1 MSRTLP
7 VQCLVLLPVRE
18 AIDRLTT
25 ESTEIAGLPPPLPSK
40 TGQQMPLVH
49 KTNMN
54 INNQPSC
61 ILYHLFA
68 FSIHYLKLRAMF
80 AYLGWLRINILRRSF
95 FLMSFIVWSSHVC
108 RLSTMF
114 TKQNPAAKSE
124 RMMVC
129 TAVPGSFGATVPPTR
144 PVEVAWLF
152 PDFHL
157 FLSNVWNREIWCWK
171 SILEWPHH
179 WPLQWEVP
187 FGMGLS
193 FYDIVIAATARADA
207 KFGFLEAGTQ
217 STIIV
222 YSFVKIW
229 DTCPKCW
236 RLEMFEN
243 IFKTFPYFKNG
254 IWSASRLLTLYW
266 NVLTAIDCQ

>member
-1 MSRTLP
+1 
-7 VQCLVLLPVRE
+7 
-18 AIDRLTT
+18 
-25 ESTEIAGLPPPLPSK
+25 
-40 TGQQMPLVH
+40 
-49 KTNMN
+49 
-54 INNQPSC
+54 
-61 ILYHLFA
+61 
-68 FSIHYLKLRAMF
+68 MF
-80 AYLGWLRINILRRSF
+80 AYLGWLRTNILRSS
-95 FLMSFIVWSSHVC
+95 FLMSFIMRSSHAC

-114 TKQNPAAKSE
+114 PKQPCSKKWKNDDLH
-124 RMMVC
+124 RVL
-129 TAVPGSFGATVPPTR
+129 PGSFGAAVPPARTW
-144 PVEVAWLF
+144 EVAWLSRAAF
-152 PDFHL
+152 
-157 FLSNVWNREIWCWK
+157 SCRVWNREIWCWK

-236 RLEMFEN
+236 VMEMFEN
-243 IFKTFPYFKNG
+243 RHIKH
-254 IWSASRLLTLYW
+254 WEW
-266 NVLTAIDCQ
+266 

>member
-1 MSRTLP
+1 MIFHN
-7 VQCLVLLPVRE
+7 VY
-18 AIDRLTT
+18 
-25 ESTEIAGLPPPLPSK
+25 K
-40 TGQQMPLVH
+40 T
-49 KTNMN
+49 K
-54 INNQPSC
+54 SC
-61 ILYHLFA
+61 GKKWKNDDLH
-68 FSIHYLKLRAMF
+68 R
-80 AYLGWLRINILRRSF
+80 
-95 FLMSFIVWSSHVC
+95 C
-108 RLSTMF
+108 
-114 TKQNPAAKSE
+114 P
-124 RMMVC
+124 
-129 TAVPGSFGATVPPTR
+129 TAVWEQQCRRLGQERLRGC
-144 PVEVAWLF
+144 

-193 FYDIVIAATARADA
+193 FYDIVIAPTARADA